1 MAPFCS
7 IAGAGI
13 APSPRPSQGPL
24 TPDTIKE
31 GMLNKTIP
39 IMVVDKSAAMAV
51 NSHAHLGLSKMLNN
65 IGFLAESAD
74 SAVGPALFIDGK
86 FTRG

>member
-1 MAPFCS
+1 MFKSVWYTYNINVPICQWPLFVLS
-7 IAGAGI
+7 RGAGI
-13 APSPRPSQGPL
+13 APSPRSSQGPL

-51 NSHAHLGLSKMLNN
+51 NSHAQLGSL
-65 IGFLAESAD
+65 
-74 SAVGPALFIDGK
+74 
-86 FTRG
+86 RC